1 METSAKKDGHTAW
14 MRRNVWFESRGVRCA
29 AWLYVPA
36 AEGGPRP
43 LVVMAHGL
51 GAVREW
57 RLDAFAERFAAQ
69 GWMVL
74 VFDYRYLGASEG
86 SPRQLLDIDDQL
98 DDWRAALAYGRSLT
112 EVDPD
117 RIAVWGTS
125 FGGGHVLR
133 IASEDHD
140 VAAVVAQCPFTDG
153 PASLISRFRSSPLST
168 VGLIIA
174 AVLDVVGSV
183 FGARPVLAPVV
194 GVWWM
199 PAFLV
204 SPTAI
209 AEAAKLIP
217 AGSRLSPR
225 TARAVARIPALGEGL
240 PPTVVTSGQPF
251 RPADTAVGRD
261 TIWGVIMGSD
271 DRGDS
276 ANAITARLAL
286 RLPLYRP
293 GRDMRKI
300 AAATLLCVCDDDR
313 AAPARTTARLA
324 VGHDHVQVNH
334 YDGDHFEIYVGDLFE
349 RAVADQIQFL
359 AAQFTATAGR

>member
-1 METSAKKDGHTAW
+1 MGTSTEQDGRSAPV
-14 MRRNVWFESRGVRCA
+14 RRDVWFESGGVRCA

-36 AEGGPRP
+36 GEGGPRP

-57 RLDAFAERFAAQ
+57 RLDAFAERFAGQ
-69 GWMVL
+69 GWVVL

-86 SPRQLLDIDDQL
+86 SPRQLLDIGDQL
-98 DDWRAALAYGRSLT
+98 DDWRAALAYGRSLP

-125 FGGGHVLR
+125 FGGGHALR
-133 IASEDHD
+133 IASEDHG

-153 PASLISRFRSSPLST
+153 PASLISRFRSSPVSV
-168 VGLIIA
+168 VGLFVA
-174 AVLDVVGSV
+174 ALLDVVGSV
-183 FGARPVLAPVV
+183 FGAKPVLAPVV

-204 SPTAI
+204 SPSAI
-209 AEAAKLIP
+209 AAASKLMP

-225 TARAVARIPALGEGL
+225 TAGVLARVPAVGKGL
-240 PPTVVTSGQPF
+240 SPTVVTGGPPF
-251 RPADTAVGRD
+251 RPGDTAVGRD
-261 TIWGVIMGSD
+261 TIWGVMMGSD
-271 DRGDS
+271 GRGDS
-276 ANAITARLAL
+276 ANAVAARLAL

-293 GRDMRKI
+293 GKDIRKI
-300 AAATLLCVCDDDR
+300 AAATLLCVCDGDR

-324 VGHDHVQVNH
+324 VGQYHVQVNH
-334 YDGDHFEIYVGDLFE
+334 YDGDHFDIYVGDLFE

-359 AAQFTATAGR
+359 EARFTAAASR

>member
-1 METSAKKDGHTAW
+1 MDTSAEKDSPAAAV
-14 MRRNVWFESRGVRCA
+14 RRDVWFESGGVRCA

-36 AEGGPRP
+36 ADGGPRP

-57 RLDAFAERFAAQ
+57 RLDAFAQRFAAQ
-69 GWMVL
+69 GWVVL

-86 SPRQLLDIDDQL
+86 TPRQLLDIGDQL
-98 DDWRAALAYGRSLT
+98 DDWRAALAYGRSLP

-117 RIAVWGTS
+117 QVAVWGTS

-133 IASEDHD
+133 VASEDHG

-153 PASLISRFRSSPLST
+153 PASLLSRLRSGPVSMI
-168 VGLIIA
+168 GLVVA

-183 FGARPVLAPVV
+183 FGAKPVLAPVV

-209 AEAAKLIP
+209 AAASRLIP

-225 TARAVARIPALGEGL
+225 TAGVLSRIPAVGRGL
-240 PPTVVTSGQPF
+240 SPTVETAGEPF
-251 RPADTAVGRD
+251 RPGDTAVGRD
-261 TIWGVIMGSD
+261 TIWGVLTGSGG
-271 DRGDS
+271 GDS
-276 ANAITARLAL
+276 ANAIAARLAL

-293 GRDMRKI
+293 GKDLRKI
-300 AAATLLCVCDDDR
+300 AAAALLCVCDDDR

-324 VGHDHVQVNH
+324 AGRDHVQVNH
-334 YDGDHFEIYVGDLFE
+334 YDGDHFDIYVGDLFE
-349 RAVADQIQFL
+349 RAVADQVQFL
-359 AAQFTATAGR
+359 TARFTAAASR

>member
-1 METSAKKDGHTAW
+1 METSAEKDSHTASV
-14 MRRNVWFESRGVRCA
+14 RRDVWFESGGVRCA

-69 GWMVL
+69 GWVVL
-74 VFDYRYLGASEG
+74 VFDYRYLGDSEG
-86 SPRQLLDIDDQL
+86 SPRQLLDIGDQL
-98 DDWRAALAYGRSLT
+98 DDWRAALAYGRSLP

-117 RIAVWGTS
+117 RIALWGTS
-125 FGGGHVLR
+125 FGGGHALR
-133 IASEDHD
+133 IASEDHG

-153 PASLISRFRSSPLST
+153 PASLISRFRSSPVSML
-168 VGLIIA
+168 GLFIA
-174 AVLDVVGSV
+174 ALLDVVGSV
-183 FGARPVLAPVV
+183 FGAKPVLAPVV

-209 AEAAKLIP
+209 AAASKLMP

-225 TARAVARIPALGEGL
+225 TAGVLARIPAAGKGL
-240 PPTVVTSGQPF
+240 SPTVVADGPPF
-251 RPADTAVGRD
+251 RPGDTAVGRD
-261 TIWGVIMGSD
+261 TIWGVMKGSD
-271 DRGDS
+271 GRGDS
-276 ANAITARLAL
+276 ANAIAARLAL

-293 GRDMRKI
+293 GKDLRKI
-300 AAATLLCVCDDDR
+300 TAPTLVCVCDDDR

-324 VGHDHVQVNH
+324 AGQDHVQVNH
-334 YDGDHFEIYVGDLFE
+334 YDGDHFDIYVGDLFE
-349 RAVADQIQFL
+349 RAVADQLQFL
-359 AAQFTATAGR
+359 AARFTAAADR

>member
-1 METSAKKDGHTAW
+1 METSAEKDHSTASV
-14 MRRNVWFESRGVRCA
+14 RRDVWFESGGVRCA
-29 AWLYVPA
+29 AWLYVPT

-86 SPRQLLDIDDQL
+86 SPRQLLDIGDQL
-98 DDWRAALAYGRSLT
+98 DDWRAALDYGRSLP

-133 IASEDHD
+133 VAGEDHG

-153 PASLISRFRSSPLST
+153 PASLISRLRSSPLST

-174 AVLDVVGSV
+174 AVLDVFGSV
-183 FGARPVLAPVV
+183 FGAKPVLAPVV

-209 AEAAKLIP
+209 AEASKLIP
-217 AGSRLSPR
+217 AGTRLSSR
-225 TARAVARIPALGEGL
+225 TARALARFPALGKGL
-240 PPTVVTSGQPF
+240 SPTVVTGGQPF
-251 RPADTAVGRD
+251 RPGDTAVGRD
-261 TIWGVIMGSD
+261 TIWGVMTGSD
-271 DRGDS
+271 GGGDS
-276 ANAITARLAL
+276 ANAIAARLAL

-293 GRDMRKI
+293 GKDIRKI
-300 AAATLLCVCDDDR
+300 TAATLLCLCDDDR

-324 VGHDHVQVNH
+324 VGQDHVQVNE
-334 YDGDHFEIYVGDLFE
+334 YDGDHFDIYVGDLFE

-359 AAQFTATAGR
+359 AAQFTAAAGR

>member
-1 METSAKKDGHTAW
+1 
-14 MRRNVWFESRGVRCA
+14 
-29 AWLYVPA
+29 
-36 AEGGPRP
+36 
-43 LVVMAHGL
+43 MAHGL

-69 GWMVL
+69 GWVVL

-86 SPRQLLDIDDQL
+86 SPRQLLDIGDQL
-98 DDWRAALAYGRSLT
+98 DDWRAALAYGRSLP

-117 RIAVWGTS
+117 RIALWGTS

-133 IASEDHD
+133 VAGEDHG

-153 PASLISRFRSSPLST
+153 PASLISRFRSGPVSV
-168 VGLIIA
+168 VGLVIA

-183 FGARPVLAPVV
+183 FGAKPVLAPVV

-209 AEAAKLIP
+209 AAATRLIP

-225 TARAVARIPALGEGL
+225 TARVLARLPAVGKGL
-240 PPTVVTSGQPF
+240 SPTVETGGQPF
-251 RPADTAVGRD
+251 RPGDTAVGRD
-261 TIWGVIMGSD
+261 TIWGVMTGPD
-271 DRGDS
+271 GGGGS
-276 ANAITARLAL
+276 ANAIAARLAL

-293 GRDMRKI
+293 GKDMRKI

-324 VGHDHVQVNH
+324 AGQDHVQVNH
-334 YDGDHFEIYVGDLFE
+334 YDGDHFDIYVGDLFE
-349 RAVADQIQFL
+349 RAVEDQIRFL
-359 AAQFTATAGR
+359 AARFTAAADR

>member
-1 METSAKKDGHTAW
+1 METSAEKSGDTASV
-14 MRRNVWFESRGVRCA
+14 RRDVWFESGGVRCA
-29 AWLYVPA
+29 AWLYTPA

-69 GWMVL
+69 GWVVL
-74 VFDYRYLGASEG
+74 VFDYRYLGTSEG
-86 SPRQLLDIDDQL
+86 SPRQLLDIGDQL
-98 DDWRAALAYGRSLT
+98 DDWRAALAYGRSLP

-133 IASEDHD
+133 IAGEDHG

-153 PASLISRFRSSPLST
+153 PASLLSRFRAGPVSMA
-168 VGLIIA
+168 GLVIA
-174 AVLDVVGSV
+174 ALLDVVGSV
-183 FGARPVLAPVV
+183 FGTKPVLAPVV

-209 AEAAKLIP
+209 AAASQLIP

-225 TARAVARIPALGEGL
+225 TAGALARIPAVGKGL
-240 PPTVVTSGQPF
+240 SATVETGGQPF
-251 RPADTAVGRD
+251 RPGDTAVGRD
-261 TIWGVIMGSD
+261 TIWGVMMGPD
-271 DRGDS
+271 GGDS
-276 ANAITARLAL
+276 ANAVAARLAL
-286 RLPLYRP
+286 WLPLYRP
-293 GRDMRKI
+293 GKDLRKI

-324 VGHDHVQVNH
+324 AGQDHVQVNH
-334 YDGDHFEIYVGDLFE
+334 YDGDHFDIYVGDLFE

-359 AAQFTATAGR
+359 AARFTAAAIR

>member
-1 METSAKKDGHTAW
+1 MGTSAEKDGRTGSV
-14 MRRNVWFESRGVRCA
+14 RRDVWFESGGVRCA

-86 SPRQLLDIDDQL
+86 SPRQLLDIGDQL
-98 DDWRAALAYGRSLT
+98 DDWRAAVAYGRSLP

-117 RIAVWGTS
+117 RIALWGTS

-133 IASEDHD
+133 VASEDHG

-153 PASLISRFRSSPLST
+153 PASLFSRFRASPVST

-183 FGARPVLAPVV
+183 FGAKPVLAPVV

-204 SPTAI
+204 SPTTI
-209 AEAAKLIP
+209 AEASRLMP

-225 TARAVARIPALGEGL
+225 TAGALARFPALGKGL
-240 PPTVVTSGQPF
+240 SPTVETGGQPF
-251 RPADTAVGRD
+251 RPGDTAVGRD
-261 TIWGVIMGSD
+261 TIWGVMRGSAGG
-271 DRGDS
+271 GDS
-276 ANAITARLAL
+276 ANAIAARLAL

-293 GRDMRKI
+293 GKDIRKV

-324 VGHDHVQVNH
+324 AGQDHVQVNH
-334 YDGDHFEIYVGDLFE
+334 YDGDHFDVYVGDLFE
-349 RAVADQIQFL
+349 RAVADQVRFL
-359 AAQFTATAGR
+359 AARFTAAAGR

>member
-1 METSAKKDGHTAW
+1 MGTSAEKDSHTASV
-14 MRRNVWFESRGVRCA
+14 RRDVWFESGGVRCA
-29 AWLYVPA
+29 AWLYVPT

-51 GAVREW
+51 GAVRGW

-69 GWMVL
+69 GWVVL

-86 SPRQLLDIDDQL
+86 SPRQLLDIGDQL
-98 DDWRAALAYGRSLT
+98 DDWRAALAYGRSLP

-133 IASEDHD
+133 VASEDHG

-153 PASLISRFRSSPLST
+153 PASLLSRFRAGPLSMI
-168 VGLIIA
+168 GLVIA

-209 AEAAKLIP
+209 AAATKLIP

-225 TARAVARIPALGEGL
+225 TARVLARLPAVGKGL
-240 PPTVVTSGQPF
+240 SPTVETGGQPF
-251 RPADTAVGRD
+251 RPGDTAVGRD
-261 TIWGVIMGSD
+261 TIWGVMTGPD
-271 DRGDS
+271 GDS
-276 ANAITARLAL
+276 ANAIAARLAL

-293 GRDMRKI
+293 GKDLRKI
-300 AAATLLCVCDDDR
+300 AAPTLLCVCDDDR
-313 AAPARTTARLA
+313 AAPARATARLA
-324 VGHDHVQVNH
+324 AGQEHVQVNH
-334 YDGDHFEIYVGDLFE
+334 YDGDHFDIYVGDLFE
-349 RAVADQIQFL
+349 RAVADQIRFL
-359 AAQFTATAGR
+359 TTRFTAPAGR

>member
-1 METSAKKDGHTAW
+1 METSAERDSHTASV
-14 MRRNVWFESRGVRCA
+14 RRDVWFESGGVRCA
-29 AWLYVPA
+29 AWLYTPA
-36 AEGGPRP
+36 AGGGPRP

-74 VFDYRYLGASEG
+74 VFDYRYLGDSEG
-86 SPRQLLDIDDQL
+86 SPRQLLGIGDQL
-98 DDWRAALAYGRSLT
+98 DDWRAALAYGRSLP

-133 IASEDHD
+133 VASEDHG
-140 VAAVVAQCPFTDG
+140 VAAVVAQAPFTDG
-153 PASLISRFRSSPLST
+153 PASLISRFRSSPLSM

-183 FGARPVLAPVV
+183 FGAKPVLAPVV
-194 GVWWM
+194 GVWSM

-209 AEAAKLIP
+209 AAASKLIP

-225 TARAVARIPALGEGL
+225 TARVLARFPAVGKGL
-240 PPTVVTSGQPF
+240 SPTVVTGGQPF
-251 RPADTAVGRD
+251 RPGDTAVGRD
-261 TIWGVIMGSD
+261 TI
-271 DRGDS
+271 
-276 ANAITARLAL
+276 
-286 RLPLYRP
+286 
-293 GRDMRKI
+293 
-300 AAATLLCVCDDDR
+300 
-313 AAPARTTARLA
+313 
-324 VGHDHVQVNH
+324 
-334 YDGDHFEIYVGDLFE
+334 
-349 RAVADQIQFL
+349 
-359 AAQFTATAGR
+359 